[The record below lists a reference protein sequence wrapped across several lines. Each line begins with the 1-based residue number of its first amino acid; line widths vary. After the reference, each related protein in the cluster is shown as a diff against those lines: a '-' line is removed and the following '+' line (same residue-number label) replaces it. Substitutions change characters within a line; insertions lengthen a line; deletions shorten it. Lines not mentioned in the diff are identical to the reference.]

1 MSRRELV
8 RRSAARSGGAAL
20 PRSGCPARAR
30 RRRRRSLARS
40 LSRGRRQV
48 PHDAGRSDTLDAST
62 RSHRSAS
69 RGAIRFGRRRCR
81 VPPGGSSVAG
91 AHLDDPTAYI
101 SDPRIALR
109 RNEAQARLEAVVAND
124 RLRSRRSR
132 AAGLL
137 GVLGL
142 ARFVTETEN
151 REALLSSTVLNF
163 RRAIDLD
170 PSNDEAKVNLELAY
184 QRGRGV
190 QINESASGENPSPG
204 GSGSRGAGAGQAGSG
219 Y

>member
-1 MSRRELV
+1 MNRAEIA
-8 RRSAARSGGAAL
+8 RRSALGAVAILSLGLAIVLVSVAVDIARWDDAFRSDDVRYRTMPNNKTLWDIDELAAFGL
-20 PRSGCPARAR
+20 
-30 RRRRRSLARS
+30 
-40 LSRGRRQV
+40 
-48 PHDAGRSDTLDAST
+48 AGRILAVDDDVEF
-62 RSHRSAS
+62 RR
-69 RGAIRFGRRRCR
+69 AIRALR
-81 VPPGGSSVAG
+81 A
-91 AHLDDPTAYI
+91 AHLEDPSSLI
-101 SDPRIALR
+101 SDPQIAII

-124 RLRSRRSR
+124 HERSRRSR

-142 ARFVTETEN
+142 ARFVTETQG
-151 REALLSSTVLNF
+151 REALLSSTVSNL
-163 RRAIDLD
+163 RHAIDLD

-204 GSGSRGAGAGQAGSG
+204 GSGSRGAGAGQAGNG

>member
-8 RRSAARSGGAAL
+8 RRSLLGAAAL
-20 PRSGCPARAR
+20 FCVALAVLLVFIAVDVARWNDAFRKDDVRYRTMPDDATLWSIDALAPFGLAR
-30 RRRRRSLARS
+30 RFASVGDDVEFRRAVRAL
-40 LSRGRRQV
+40 
-48 PHDAGRSDTLDAST
+48 
-62 RSHRSAS
+62 
-69 RGAIRFGRRRCR
+69 RGAQ
-81 VPPGGSSVAG
+81 
-91 AHLDDPTAYI
+91 LDDPTAYI
-101 SDPRIALR
+101 SDPRVALR
-109 RNEAQARLEAVVAND
+109 RNEAQARLEAVLATD
-124 RLRSRRSR
+124 DARSRRSR

>member
-1 MSRRELV
+1 MSRREVV
-8 RRSAARSGGAAL
+8 RRSLLGAGALLGIVLALVLVLVAVDVSRWNRAFRSDDVEYRTTPGDPALWSIDQLAAFGV
-20 PRSGCPARAR
+20 AR
-30 RRRRRSLARS
+30 RILAVDDDIAFRRAIRAL
-40 LSRGRRQV
+40 
-48 PHDAGRSDTLDAST
+48 
-62 RSHRSAS
+62 
-69 RGAIRFGRRRCR
+69 RGAHVDQPNSF
-81 VPPGGSSVAG
+81 
-91 AHLDDPTAYI
+91 L
-101 SDPRIALR
+101 SDPRIALK

-124 RLRSRRSR
+124 HVRSRRSR

-142 ARFVTETEN
+142 ARFVAEPQG
-151 REALLSSTVLNF
+151 RDALLSSTVANF

-190 QINESASGENPSPG
+190 QINESASGNNPSPG
-204 GSGSRGAGAGQAGSG
+204 GSGSSGAGHGQPGSG

>member
-8 RRSAARSGGAAL
+8 RRSLLGAGALLCLALAVLLVAVAVDVARWDEAFRVDDVRYRTTPDDPTLWSIDAL
-20 PRSGCPARAR
+20 APFG
-30 RRRRRSLARS
+30 L
-40 LSRGRRQV
+40 
-48 PHDAGRSDTLDAST
+48 AGRFASVGDDVEF
-62 RSHRSAS
+62 RRAVRAL
-69 RGAIRFGRRRCR
+69 RGAD
-81 VPPGGSSVAG
+81 
-91 AHLDDPTAYI
+91 LNDPTAYI
-101 SDPRIALR
+101 SDTRVALR

-142 ARFVTETEN
+142 VRFVTETEN
-151 REALLSSTVLNF
+151 REALLSSTVSNF

-170 PSNDEAKVNLELAY
+170 SSNDEAKVNLELAY

-204 GSGSRGAGAGQAGSG
+204 GSGSRGAGAGQAGNG

>member
-8 RRSAARSGGAAL
+8 RRSVLGAGAL
-20 PRSGCPARAR
+20 LCLALAVLLVLVAVDVTRWHEAFRADDVRYRTMPDDPTLWTIDALAPFGLAERFASVGDDVEFR
-30 RRRRRSLARS
+30 RAVRAL
-40 LSRGRRQV
+40 
-48 PHDAGRSDTLDAST
+48 
-62 RSHRSAS
+62 
-69 RGAIRFGRRRCR
+69 RGAD
-81 VPPGGSSVAG
+81 
-91 AHLDDPTAYI
+91 LNDPTAYI
-101 SDPRIALR
+101 SDPRVALR

-204 GSGSRGAGAGQAGSG
+204 GSGSRGAGAGQAGNG

>member
-1 MSRRELV
+1 VSRREI
-8 RRSAARSGGAAL
+8 
-20 PRSGCPARAR
+20 
-30 RRRRRSLARS
+30 RRRSLLGAGALLCLAVAVLLTLVAIDVARWDQAFRS
-40 LSRGRRQV
+40 DDVRYRTNPDDPTLWSIDALAPLGL
-48 PHDAGRSDTLDAST
+48 AGRLLAVDDDVQFRLAL
-62 RSHRSAS
+62 RALR
-69 RGAIRFGRRRCR
+69 
-81 VPPGGSSVAG
+81 G
-91 AHLDDPTAYI
+91 AHLDDPTTFI
-101 SDPRIALR
+101 SDPRVALK

-124 RLRSRRSR
+124 DRPSRRSR

-142 ARFVTETEN
+142 ARFVTETQN
-151 REALLSSTVLNF
+151 QEALLSSTVANF

-170 PSNDEAKVNLELAY
+170 PTNDEAKVDLELAY

-204 GSGSRGAGAGQAGSG
+204 GSGSKGAGAGQAGSG

>member
-1 MSRRELV
+1 VSGREKV
-8 RRSAARSGGAAL
+8 RRGLLAAGALLSLVLAVVLVFVAIDVARWNDAIRVDDVRYRQNPNDPTLWRIHAL
-20 PRSGCPARAR
+20 APFG
-30 RRRRRSLARS
+30 L
-40 LSRGRRQV
+40 
-48 PHDAGRSDTLDAST
+48 AGRIL
-62 RSHRSAS
+62 
-69 RGAIRFGRRRCR
+69 
-81 VPPGGSSVAG
+81 SVDDDVQFRLALRALRG

-109 RNEAQARLEAVVAND
+109 RNEAQARLEAVVARD
-124 RLRSRRSR
+124 PLRSRRSR

-142 ARFVTETEN
+142 ARFVTETQD

-190 QINESASGENPSPG
+190 QINENASGQNPSPG

>member
-1 MSRRELV
+1 MSRREVV
-8 RRSAARSGGAAL
+8 RRSLLGAAAL
-20 PRSGCPARAR
+20 I
-30 RRRRRSLARS
+30 SLALAVLFVLVAVDVARWDDAFRTDDVKYRTMPDDPTLWS
-40 LSRGRRQV
+40 IDALAPLGL
-48 PHDAGRSDTLDAST
+48 AGRFLSVDDDVEF
-62 RSHRSAS
+62 RR
-69 RGAIRFGRRRCR
+69 AIRALR
-81 VPPGGSSVAG
+81 G
-91 AHLDDPTAYI
+91 AHLDDPTSYI
-101 SDPRIALR
+101 SDPRVALR

-124 RLRSRRSR
+124 PLRSRRSR

-142 ARFVTETEN
+142 ARFVTETQN
-151 REALLSSTVLNF
+151 QEALLSSTVSNF

-190 QINESASGENPSPG
+190 QINESANGENPSPG
-204 GSGSRGAGAGQAGSG
+204 GSGASGAGHGQPGSG